1 MPLVFGVIGIVLI
14 VSGVRGTT
22 GALSSTVAQDFTPNG
37 GYLRW
42 VIGIGLVGAV
52 GYIDELKTISRMFM
66 AIVLIGLIWSNKG
79 VFSQLTQETATA
91 PSPSTNLSGTL
102 SSTPTGTTTTSIPVA
117 LPSLPTLTES

>member
-22 GALSSTVAQDFTPNG
+22 STLASTVAQDFTPNG

-42 VIGIGLVGAV
+42 VIGISAVGAI

-79 VFSQLTQETATA
+79 VFSQLTQQTETSPT
-91 PSPSTNLSGTL
+91 PSSGV
-102 SSTPTGTTTTSIPVA
+102 STTTNPTVSLPS
-117 LPSLPTLTES
+117 LPSLPTFGES

>member
-1 MPLVFGVIGIVLI
+1 MPIVFGVIGILLV

-22 GALSSTVAQDFTPNG
+22 SSLVTVIKADFTPNG

-42 VIGIGLVGAV
+42 MLGIGLVGAV

-79 VFSQLTQETATA
+79 VFSELTQQTATA
-91 PSPSTNLSGTL
+91 APQTGNTSGTL
-102 SSTPTGTTTTSIPVA
+102 STSTSVSSLPSIPS
-117 LPSLPTLTES
+117 LPSLGPLTES